1 MGRRVPA
8 AVEDSVTAW
17 KPDPHPAGSDPLAL
31 PGILKHVAL
40 PSQLPA
46 PALLQEQSW
55 GQL

>member
-31 PGILKHVAL
+31 PGILKHAAL
-40 PSQLPA
+40 PSLL

-55 GQL
+55 GQP